1 MTNSLTYNTFPL
13 SCGDIV
19 YPSSHISLWMLIKAS
34 CFVIN
39 GTENDDMDHM
49 GFVFAVV
56 WLSENLDE
64 QYHHAD
70 FDRTAFIAILS
81 EAIADNPRLMLQADD
96 ILSADL
102 MDHMITVAQVTALPQ
117 ITGLTEK
124 YRHSHTLRRD
134 FCEKYSV
141 IYPTACSYLEACSP
155 EKANRT
161 LHRPWADMDGLEES
175 ALFIFLHGQEAFLKR
190 LTSDLPEISL

>member
-1 MTNSLTYNTFPL
+1 MTYNTFPL

-19 YPSSHISLWMLIKAS
+19 YPSSHLALWSFIQAAS
-34 CFVIN
+34 FVIH

-49 GFVFAVV
+49 GFVLAVV

-64 QYHHAD
+64 QYHHD
-70 FDRTAFIAILS
+70 GFDRTAFIAILS
-81 EAIADNPRLMLQADD
+81 EAIADSPRLMIQAGD

-117 ITGLTEK
+117 IIGLTEK

-134 FCEKYSV
+134 FCRKYSV
-141 IYPTACSYLEACSP
+141 IYPTACAYLEACLP

-161 LHRPWADMDGLEES
+161 LHRPWVDMEGLEES